1 MAVRERWGSLDAL
14 VRSIG
19 FVLRGD
25 LHGHVIDCAHVGF
38 EQMMRASRCSFIEMA
53 RLAAPLMNAGSAMMT
68 ISCYGSGK
76 AVANTP

>member
-1 MAVRERWGSLDAL
+1 MAVHGRWGSLDAL

-25 LHGHVIDCAHVGF
+25 LPGHGIDCAHAGF
-38 EQMMRASRCSFIEMA
+38 GQMMRASRCSFIEMA
-53 RLAAPLMNAGSAMMT
+53 RLATPLMNAGSAMMT
-68 ISCYGSGK
+68 ISCCGLGE